1 VVTDRIVL
9 TIPAREQLRSVA
21 TLVVGGIGSR
31 LELPYERM
39 DDLQL
44 ALLSALDATDGGEV
58 SLEVD
63 AGESGLLMAIGPVR
77 AGSSEDAGLARVLSP
92 LVDELRFESRD
103 GSEWLTLRVAS
114 RA

>member
-1 VVTDRIVL
+1 MTDRIVL
-9 TIPAREQLRSVA
+9 TIAAREQLRSVA
-21 TLVVGGIGSR
+21 TLVVGGVGSR

-63 AGESGLLMAIGPVR
+63 AGEGGLLLAIGPVR

-103 GSEWLTLRVAS
+103 GSEWLTLRLAS

>member
-1 VVTDRIVL
+1 MTDRIVL

-21 TLVVGGIGSR
+21 TLVVGGVGSR

-63 AGESGLLMAIGPVR
+63 AGAGGLVIAVGPIR

-92 LVDELRFESRD
+92 LVDELRFESRA
-103 GSEWLTLRVAS
+103 GSEWLSLTVAS